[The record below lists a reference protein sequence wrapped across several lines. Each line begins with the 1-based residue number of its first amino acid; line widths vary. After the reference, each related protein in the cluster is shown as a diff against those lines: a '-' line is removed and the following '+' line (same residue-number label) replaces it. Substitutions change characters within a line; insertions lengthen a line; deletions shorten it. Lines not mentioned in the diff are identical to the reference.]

1 MRILVVTFYYPPDL
15 SAGSFRID
23 ALVKALQAHPDVQ
36 IDVISTRPNRY
47 GSFFAEAP
55 RRESRNGVEVSRIP
69 VQKHKSGM
77 FDQPLAFIR
86 FALGSLREV
95 RSRKYDIVVA
105 TSSRLM
111 TAALGA
117 LLASRLKTRLYLDIR
132 DIFSD
137 TIREIAPRPIAVFSA
152 PFFSWLERWTVTRAS
167 TVSLVS
173 PGFANY
179 FRQRYPDT
187 RLVFFTNGVDDD
199 FIAPSPSRDR
209 RPSAERT
216 VLYAGNIGEGQG
228 LEDILPE
235 LAGKM
240 KGQFRFRVIGDGGRK
255 QVLQAELKKRGVTNV
270 EMVPPLKRDA
280 LVRAY
285 NDADVLFLHLNS
297 YPALEKVLPSKIFEY
312 AATGKPILAGV
323 SGYSAEFIRSEV
335 SNAKVFSPCSVPEA
349 VAALAEVAP
358 GLVDR
363 ADFVARYRRSEIS
376 RRMADDIL
384 AVAGQAER

>member
-23 ALVKALQAHPDVQ
+23 AIVKALKAHPGVQ
-36 IDVISTRPNRY
+36 IDVLSTRPNRY

-55 RRESRNGVEVSRIP
+55 RRESKHGVEVSRIP
-69 VQKHKSGM
+69 VHKHKSGM
-77 FDQPLAFIR
+77 FDQPRTFIK
-86 FALGSLREV
+86 FALGALKEV
-95 RSRKYDIVVA
+95 RGRQYDVVVA

-117 LLASRLKTRLYLDIR
+117 MIASRLKTRLYLDIR

-137 TIREIAPRPIAVFSA
+137 TIREIAPKPIALISA

-173 PGFANY
+173 PGFADY
-179 FRQRYPDT
+179 FRRRYPGT

-199 FIAPSPSRDR
+199 FIAPVRSQDR
-209 RPSAERT
+209 RSSLERT

-228 LEDILPE
+228 LEYVLPD
-235 LAGKM
+235 LAARTKGK
-240 KGQFRFRVIGDGGRK
+240 FLFRVIGDGGRK
-255 QVLQAELKKRGVTNV
+255 QVLQDELRKRGIENV

-285 NDADVLFLHLNS
+285 NEADVLFLHLNS

-323 SGYSAEFIRSEV
+323 SGYSAGFIGSEIR
-335 SNAKVFSPCSVPEA
+335 NAKVFSPCDVTGA
-349 VAALAEVAP
+349 LAALAELAP
-358 GLVDR
+358 GPVDR

-376 RRMADDIL
+376 RKMADDIL
-384 AVAGQAER
+384 AVAAQADS